1 MERGG
6 TRPSPRHGTAT
17 AGVQWGTPWI
27 HRAQIPK
34 SLTATGSSSAWTQ
47 TVGQSDPTPYYHS
60 KYFGAILIISTS
72 KKLKPLYS
80 DFKGYQPISFVLRT
94 WHKHGLLH
102 TAPILVSCTDQNS
115 AFQSSVTSAL
125 TYHLLLSQ
133 KFKCRRLPCRQIF
146 YTYFNFVM
154 AQVHFAL
161 KPKIYFPFQRESSVA
176 ILLYAFLYCR
186 KGE

>member
-1 MERGG
+1 MGRGHH
-6 TRPSPRHGTAT
+6 HGTGQPLPGCNGEPLGFTVLRSPNHLQQQGHPPLGHGLLGSRIRLHTTT
-17 AGVQWGTPWI
+17 ASTLEP
-27 HRAQIPK
+27 
-34 SLTATGSSSAWTQ
+34 SSSSPHLKSW
-47 TVGQSDPTPYYHS
+47 SLC
-60 KYFGAILIISTS
+60 ILIS
-72 KKLKPLYS
+72 KDYE
-80 DFKGYQPISFVLRT
+80 PISFVLRT

-115 AFQSSVTSAL
+115 AFQRSVTSAL

-133 KFKCRRLPCRQIF
+133 KFKCRRLPCRQVF